1 MLEQEHY
8 SVDAAYTGTDGLDSA
23 LSGIY
28 DAIILD
34 VMLPGMDGFA
44 ILDALRRGGL
54 DVPVLMLTA
63 RGSLDDRVRG
73 LNMGADYYLPK
84 PFERSELMACLNA
97 ITRRKS
103 APQVQELSFGDLT
116 LDRETAPPYAGSLE
130 CTRERSAVCPQTP
143 QCAGQGEIRMHTSE
157 IKRTSAAERLPMFFA
172 IREKT
177 PPGFPGGAPPQMP
190 CWLNYN
196 LHNRAGGS
204 PKFCFAASNFRRKPG
219 GLQSADSNRH
229 PLLEMWV

>member
-1 MLEQEHY
+1 MRILLVEDEKPLSAAICRMLEQEHY
-8 SVDAAYTGTDGLDSA
+8 SVDAAYTGHDGLDSA

-44 ILDALRRGGL
+44 ILDALRRGGS

-103 APQVQELSFGDLT
+103 APQIQELSFGDLT
-116 LDRETAPPYAGSLE
+116 LDRETAQLRCTATGKSVNLGAKEYHLMELFIRNPRQLLPRESIVERVWGFDNEAEYNNLSVYLTFLRRKIAFIGS
-130 CTRERSAVCPQTP
+130 SA
-143 QCAGQGEIRMHTSE
+143 EIR
-157 IKRTSAAERLPMFFA
+157 
-172 IREKT
+172 
-177 PPGFPGGAPPQMP
+177 
-190 CWLNYN
+190 
-196 LHNRAGGS
+196 
-204 PKFCFAASNFRRKPG
+204 ASR
-219 GLQSADSNRH
+219 GLGYM
-229 PLLEMWV
+229 LEENT

>member
-1 MLEQEHY
+1 MRLLIVEDEKPLSAAIRRMLEQEHY
-8 SVDAAYTGTDGLDSA
+8 SVDAAYTGPDGLDSA

-44 ILDALRRGGL
+44 ILDALRRGGI

-116 LDRETAPPYAGSLE
+116 LDRETAQLRCTATGKSVNLGAKEYHLMELFIRNPHQLLPRESIVERVWGFDNEAEYNNLSVYLTFLRRKIAFIGS
-130 CTRERSAVCPQTP
+130 SV
-143 QCAGQGEIRMHTSE
+143 E
-157 IKRTSAAERLPMFFA
+157 IK
-172 IREKT
+172 
-177 PPGFPGGAPPQMP
+177 
-190 CWLNYN
+190 
-196 LHNRAGGS
+196 
-204 PKFCFAASNFRRKPG
+204 ASR
-219 GLQSADSNRH
+219 GLGYM
-229 PLLEMWV
+229 LEENT

>member
-1 MLEQEHY
+1 MRILIVEDEKPLSAAICRMLEQEHY

-44 ILDALRRGGL
+44 ILDELRRGGI

-116 LDRETAPPYAGSLE
+116 LDRETAQLKCTATGKSVNLGAKEYHLMELFIRNPHQLLPRESIVERVWGFDNEAEYNNLSVYLTFLRRKIAFIGS
-130 CTRERSAVCPQTP
+130 SV
-143 QCAGQGEIRMHTSE
+143 EIR
-157 IKRTSAAERLPMFFA
+157 
-172 IREKT
+172 
-177 PPGFPGGAPPQMP
+177 
-190 CWLNYN
+190 
-196 LHNRAGGS
+196 
-204 PKFCFAASNFRRKPG
+204 ASR
-219 GLQSADSNRH
+219 GLGYM
-229 PLLEMWV
+229 LEEST

>member
-1 MLEQEHY
+1 MRILIVEDEKPLSAAICRMLEQEHY

-44 ILDALRRGGL
+44 ILDALRRGGV
-54 DVPVLMLTA
+54 DMPVLMLTA

-84 PFERSELMACLNA
+84 PFERSELTACLNA

-116 LDRETAPPYAGSLE
+116 LDRETAQLRCTATGKSVNLGAKEYHLMELFIRNPHQLLPRESIVERVWGFDNEAEYNNLSVYLTFLRRKIAFIGS
-130 CTRERSAVCPQTP
+130 SV
-143 QCAGQGEIRMHTSE
+143 E
-157 IKRTSAAERLPMFFA
+157 IK
-172 IREKT
+172 
-177 PPGFPGGAPPQMP
+177 
-190 CWLNYN
+190 
-196 LHNRAGGS
+196 
-204 PKFCFAASNFRRKPG
+204 ASR
-219 GLQSADSNRH
+219 GLGYM
-229 PLLEMWV
+229 LEEST

>member
-1 MLEQEHY
+1 MRILIVEDEKPLSAAICRMLEQEHY

-44 ILDALRRGGL
+44 ILDALRRGGI

-116 LDRETAPPYAGSLE
+116 LDRETAPHRH
-130 CTRERSAVCPQTP
+130 TRAARNAPVSVPPSARRRRSAPVR
-143 QCAGQGEIRMHTSE
+143 G
-157 IKRTSAAERLPMFFA
+157 KAEYMLRITTA
-172 IREKT
+172 KGT
-177 PPGFPGGAPPQMP
+177 D
-190 CWLNYN
+190 
-196 LHNRAGGS
+196 S
-204 PKFCFAASNFRRKPG
+204 SNCRC
-219 GLQSADSNRH
+219 L
-229 PLLEMWV
+229 

>member
-1 MLEQEHY
+1 MRILIVEDEKPLSAAICRMLEQEHY
-8 SVDAAYTGTDGLDSA
+8 SVDAAYTGPDGLDSA

-44 ILDALRRGGL
+44 ILDALRRGGI

-116 LDRETAPPYAGSLE
+116 LDRETAQLRCTVTGKSVNLGAKEYHLMELFIRNPHQLLPRESIVERVWGFDNEAEYNNLSVYLTFLRRKIAFIGS
-130 CTRERSAVCPQTP
+130 SV
-143 QCAGQGEIRMHTSE
+143 E
-157 IKRTSAAERLPMFFA
+157 IK
-172 IREKT
+172 
-177 PPGFPGGAPPQMP
+177 
-190 CWLNYN
+190 
-196 LHNRAGGS
+196 
-204 PKFCFAASNFRRKPG
+204 ASR
-219 GLQSADSNRH
+219 GLGYM
-229 PLLEMWV
+229 LEENT

>member
-44 ILDALRRGGL
+44 ILDALRRGGI

-116 LDRETAPPYAGSLE
+116 LDRETAQLKCTATGKSVNLGAKEYHLMELFIRNPHQLLPRESIVERVWGFDNEAEYNNLSVYLTFLRRKIAFIGS
-130 CTRERSAVCPQTP
+130 SV
-143 QCAGQGEIRMHTSE
+143 EIR
-157 IKRTSAAERLPMFFA
+157 
-172 IREKT
+172 
-177 PPGFPGGAPPQMP
+177 
-190 CWLNYN
+190 
-196 LHNRAGGS
+196 
-204 PKFCFAASNFRRKPG
+204 ASR
-219 GLQSADSNRH
+219 GLGYM
-229 PLLEMWV
+229 LEEST

>member
-1 MLEQEHY
+1 MRILIVEDEKPLSAAICRMLEQEHY
-8 SVDAAYTGTDGLDSA
+8 SVDAAYTGPDGLDSA

-44 ILDALRRGGL
+44 ILDALRRGGI

-116 LDRETAPPYAGSLE
+116 LDRETAQLRCTVTGKSVNLGAKEYHLMELFIRNPHQLLPRESIVERVWGFDNEAEYNNLSVYLTFLRRKIAFIGS
-130 CTRERSAVCPQTP
+130 SV
-143 QCAGQGEIRMHTSE
+143 E
-157 IKRTSAAERLPMFFA
+157 IK
-172 IREKT
+172 
-177 PPGFPGGAPPQMP
+177 
-190 CWLNYN
+190 
-196 LHNRAGGS
+196 
-204 PKFCFAASNFRRKPG
+204 ASR
-219 GLQSADSNRH
+219 GLGYM
-229 PLLEMWV
+229 LEEST

>member
-1 MLEQEHY
+1 MRILIVEDEKPLSAAICRMLEQEHY

-44 ILDALRRGGL
+44 ILDALRRGGI

-63 RGSLDDRVRG
+63 RGSLDYRVRG

-116 LDRETAPPYAGSLE
+116 LDRETAQLKCTATGKSVNLGAKEYHLMELFIRNPHQLLPRESIVERVWGFDNEAEYNNLSVYLTFLRRKIAFIGS
-130 CTRERSAVCPQTP
+130 SV
-143 QCAGQGEIRMHTSE
+143 EIR
-157 IKRTSAAERLPMFFA
+157 
-172 IREKT
+172 
-177 PPGFPGGAPPQMP
+177 
-190 CWLNYN
+190 
-196 LHNRAGGS
+196 
-204 PKFCFAASNFRRKPG
+204 ASR
-219 GLQSADSNRH
+219 GLGYM
-229 PLLEMWV
+229 LEEST

>member
-1 MLEQEHY
+1 MRILIVEDEKPLSAAICRMLEQEHY

-44 ILDALRRGGL
+44 ILDALRRGGI

-116 LDRETAPPYAGSLE
+116 LDRETAQLKCTATGKSVNLGAKEYHLMELFIRNPHQLLPRESIVERVWGFDNEAEYNNLSVYLTFLRRKIAFIGS
-130 CTRERSAVCPQTP
+130 SV
-143 QCAGQGEIRMHTSE
+143 EIR
-157 IKRTSAAERLPMFFA
+157 
-172 IREKT
+172 
-177 PPGFPGGAPPQMP
+177 
-190 CWLNYN
+190 
-196 LHNRAGGS
+196 
-204 PKFCFAASNFRRKPG
+204 ASR
-219 GLQSADSNRH
+219 GLGYM
-229 PLLEMWV
+229 LEEST

>member
-1 MLEQEHY
+1 MSFTENNYNGLIY
-8 SVDAAYTGTDGLDSA
+8 MSSDKIDAAYTGHDGLDSA

-44 ILDALRRGGL
+44 ILDALRRGGS

-103 APQVQELSFGDLT
+103 APQIQELSFGDLT
-116 LDRETAPPYAGSLE
+116 LDRETAQLRCTATGKSVNLGAKEYHLMELFIRNPRQLLPRESIVERVWGFDNEAEYNNLSVYLTFLRRKIAFIGS
-130 CTRERSAVCPQTP
+130 SA
-143 QCAGQGEIRMHTSE
+143 EIR
-157 IKRTSAAERLPMFFA
+157 
-172 IREKT
+172 
-177 PPGFPGGAPPQMP
+177 
-190 CWLNYN
+190 
-196 LHNRAGGS
+196 
-204 PKFCFAASNFRRKPG
+204 ASR
-219 GLQSADSNRH
+219 GLGYM
-229 PLLEMWV
+229 LEENT

>member
-1 MLEQEHY
+1 MRILIVEDEKPLSAAICRMLEQEHY

-44 ILDALRRGGL
+44 ILDALRRGGI

-116 LDRETAPPYAGSLE
+116 LDRETAQLKCTATGKSVNLGAKEYHLMELFIRNPHQLLPRESIVERVWGFDNEAEYNNLSVFLTFLRRKIAFIGS
-130 CTRERSAVCPQTP
+130 SV
-143 QCAGQGEIRMHTSE
+143 EIR
-157 IKRTSAAERLPMFFA
+157 
-172 IREKT
+172 
-177 PPGFPGGAPPQMP
+177 
-190 CWLNYN
+190 
-196 LHNRAGGS
+196 
-204 PKFCFAASNFRRKPG
+204 ASR
-219 GLQSADSNRH
+219 GLGYM
-229 PLLEMWV
+229 LEEST